1 MKYAGGLEQED
12 RQHLWHWVENM
23 GFHVAVQLPLWGEQV
38 GQGSLMGQLSVQCLH
53 LYNIWHLMSVLGHRD
68 RTWSRDLCETVWT
81 SPTRPSYPTLN
92 LGLLV
97 SGLGS
102 SALQCDSVRDRVLR
116 AFPTLHVHPIQ
127 NTSISAWD
135 VIYYSSSPPLDYTQ
149 NFLK

>member
-97 SGLGS
+97 IGLGS
-102 SALQCDSVRDRVLR
+102 SVTVSATESSEPFLLSMFIPSR
-116 AFPTLHVHPIQ
+116 TLLYQPE
-127 NTSISAWD
+127 TSFIT
-135 VIYYSSSPPLDYTQ
+135 VPPLLLITHRT
-149 NFLK
+149 F